1 MKLRKRMLCLLLLAC
16 VLASC
21 GKSLTEQTEL
31 QTTETVTQ
39 AQTTAVDNSAR
50 DAFFAAPREKTPRV
64 VTGTVDGVEYKVT
77 FDNTEY
83 VLGDEF
89 TFLVEATN
97 VSGEAISVS
106 RPHGE
111 EESLVMTVR
120 FYQNDKHVAG
130 GFWFPYERMTMT
142 LTTDWLPSET
152 WVKEGFFSTS
162 VLDMNAEGDHV
173 VECRVQAKSD
183 LEPFCFDIP
192 VNMDVP
198 EDLIL
203 LPYLESGQIDSAL
216 YIRAR
221 CMTEEE
227 TIVVCSKYPD
237 SVDTCFPD
245 TPAEEIPQWVG
256 KGSLYLNGYSRI
268 RLTRKQLI
276 AILEHG
282 HYGEKV
288 YQAWDV
294 RNLVWN
300 YPSYEM

>member
-21 GKSLTEQTEL
+21 GKTQTEQTEL
-31 QTTETVTQ
+31 QTTEV
-39 AQTTAVDNSAR
+39 QTAAVDNSAR
-50 DAFFAAPREKTPRV
+50 DTFFAAPREKTPRV
-64 VTGTVDGVEYKVT
+64 VTGMVDGIEYKVT

-106 RPHGE
+106 RPYGE
-111 EESLVMTVR
+111 DASFVMLAYFYQDEERVGGGFPRPYETRAMTV
-120 FYQNDKHVAG
+120 
-130 GFWFPYERMTMT
+130 
-142 LTTDWLPSET
+142 TTDWLPGET

-162 VLDMNAEGDHV
+162 VLDMNVEGDPV
-173 VECRVQAKSD
+173 VECRVQAKYQ
-183 LEPFCFDIP
+183 LEPFCIDIP

-221 CMTEEE
+221 SMTEDE

-237 SVDTCFPD
+237 SVADCFPD

-256 KGSLYLNGYSRI
+256 NGSLHLNGYRRI

-276 AILEHG
+276 TILEHG
-282 HYGEKV
+282 HYGQMT
-288 YQAWDV
+288 YQAWSV

-300 YPSYEM
+300 YPECEM

>member
-1 MKLRKRMLCLLLLAC
+1 MKLRKRMICLLLLAC

-21 GKSLTEQTEL
+21 GKTQIGQTEL

-39 AQTTAVDNSAR
+39 AQTAAGDNSAR
-50 DAFFAAPREKTPRV
+50 DTFFAAPREKTPRV
-64 VTGTVDGVEYKVT
+64 VTGMVDGIEYKVT

-97 VSGEAISVS
+97 VSGEPISVT
-106 RPHGE
+106 RAHGDE
-111 EESLVMTVR
+111 ASVFLDAD
-120 FYQNDKHVAG
+120 FYQNGERVTG
-130 GFWFPYERMTMT
+130 GCTIPFEKTAMPF
-142 LTTDWLPSET
+142 TTDWLPGET

-162 VLDMNAEGDHV
+162 VLDMNAEGGHV
-173 VECRVQAKSD
+173 VECRVQAKYQ
-183 LEPFCFDIP
+183 LEPFCIDIP

-221 CMTEEE
+221 SMGEDE
-227 TIVVCSKYPD
+227 TIVVCSIYAN
-237 SVDTCFPD
+237 SVADCFPD

-256 KGSLYLNGYSRI
+256 NGSLHLNGYRRI

-276 AILEHG
+276 TILEHG
-282 HYGEKV
+282 HYGEKCYLGWSV
-288 YQAWDV
+288 WNLV
-294 RNLVWN
+294 RN
-300 YPSYEM
+300 YPACEM

>member
-1 MKLRKRMLCLLLLAC
+1 MKRRGRMLCLLLLAC
-16 VLASC
+16 VLVSC
-21 GKSLTEQTEL
+21 GKTQIGQTEL
-31 QTTETVTQ
+31 QTEETVTQ

-97 VSGEAISVS
+97 VSGEPIPVTRAHGDEASVFFDAD
-106 RPHGE
+106 
-111 EESLVMTVR
+111 
-120 FYQNDKHVAG
+120 FYQNGERVTG
-130 GFWFPYERMTMT
+130 GCTMPIEKT
-142 LTTDWLPSET
+142 AMPLTTDWLPGET

-162 VLDMNAEGDHV
+162 VLDMNAEGDSV
-173 VECRVQAKSD
+173 VECRVRAKYE

-192 VNMDVP
+192 VKMDVP
-198 EDLIL
+198 EDHIL

-221 CMTEEE
+221 SMTEDE
-227 TIVVCSKYPD
+227 TIVVCSIYAN
-237 SVDTCFPD
+237 SVADCFPD

-256 KGSLYLNGYSRI
+256 NGSLHLNGYSRI

-282 HYGEKV
+282 HYGEKH
-288 YQAWDV
+288 YLAWSVWNLV
-294 RNLVWN
+294 RN
-300 YPSYEM
+300 YPAYEM